1 MNLNAELME
10 IFRLFDDDRNIVL
23 LLANDDKLKLL
34 SYLKTKSTELSS
46 KFKEIKDTLNILD
59 EEWILYIKY
68 EKALSILGDL
78 ESTIRINKWNSY
90 GGNHII
96 CFLERI
102 NLIKKPQTTT
112 WDKICEL
119 IDIALRS
126 DPPVADLNVREQG
139 DICGHMS
146 TDIPIVPDRVGA
158 GSLRVQDR
166 SAVFSASGGKDSLIE
181 PATSGQLANEDL
193 YEEYKKA
200 KSLAIELEKSNIWS
214 QISDI

>member
-1 MNLNAELME
+1 MH
-10 IFRLFDDDRNIVL
+10 FFYWV
-23 LLANDDKLKLL
+23 
-34 SYLKTKSTELSS
+34 
-46 KFKEIKDTLNILD
+46 
-59 EEWILYIKY
+59 
-68 EKALSILGDL
+68 
-78 ESTIRINKWNSY
+78 
-90 GGNHII
+90 
-96 CFLERI
+96 
-102 NLIKKPQTTT
+102 
-112 WDKICEL
+112 
-119 IDIALRS
+119 ALRS
-126 DPPVADLNVREQG
+126 DPALPDLNGRENNPIEPSIGRQLDGLKKLHRCNFLSWVALRSDPTMPDLNIREQG
-139 DICGHMS
+139 HICGHMS